1 MQLARRRIAIVRST
15 DRVGM
20 HEATGGSERTVRRG
34 TRGSLASQSRMRVY
48 KGRMSC
54 AMRFGDASAHTM
66 TDAHNVHITAAWPWT
81 DAVWF
86 ACGGCA
92 DSSEFQSSASKLIR
106 SLQFTPVPPPRTRR
120 VQLVVQK
127 AAAAAAAAGRRDLK
141 LESTE
146 QGNSVCAGAY
156 LVAEATRRRWRPRR
170 LTTRIEKPSLQQRG
184 HHEARVPPATT
195 S

>member
-81 DAVWF
+81 DAFGLHAVGVPQF
-86 ACGGCA
+86 RVPVECIKTHKIFTVYSCPPAAYAAG
-92 DSSEFQSSASKLIR
+92 SASILYYCR
-106 SLQFTPVPPPRTRR
+106 
-120 VQLVVQK
+120 
-127 AAAAAAAAGRRDLK
+127 
-141 LESTE
+141 
-146 QGNSVCAGAY
+146 
-156 LVAEATRRRWRPRR
+156 
-170 LTTRIEKPSLQQRG
+170 
-184 HHEARVPPATT
+184 
-195 S
+195 